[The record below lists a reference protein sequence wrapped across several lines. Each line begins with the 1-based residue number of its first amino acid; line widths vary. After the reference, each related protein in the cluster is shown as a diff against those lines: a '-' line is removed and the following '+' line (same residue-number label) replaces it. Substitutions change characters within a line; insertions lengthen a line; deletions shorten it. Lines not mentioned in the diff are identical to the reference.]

1 MYLGTCKV
9 QKKVL
14 DLLELELNAVIS
26 CLTWELEVKLWKN
39 STCSQL
45 LSHLSRTKIF
55 ICSLHIRVI
64 LLVHALCNSEYRKH
78 HVLFQILSITAA
90 PLI

>member
-14 DLLELELNAVIS
+14 YLLELELNAVIS

-55 ICSLHIRVI
+55 IRVI
-64 LLVHALCNSEYRKH
+64 LLVHAY
-78 HVLFQILSITAA
+78 VIQSIGNIVFYFNFF
-90 PLI
+90 PLQQLH